1 MDVLPEGIVP
11 SPPQNQAMKKYY
23 PLCKASPTQKNLL
36 QYLKS
41 SPKRNHLGDVFDKM
55 SLSPSKTKTTPQK
68 TQSTHQKTQSTHQK
82 TQSTHQK
89 TQSTS
94 QKTQST
100 SQKTQSTPQKTQS
113 TPQKTQSTH
122 QKTQSTHQ
130 KTQSTHQKTQSTH
143 QKTQSTPQKTQSTPQ
158 KTQSTPQKTQSTP
171 QKTQSTPQK
180 TQLTPQKTQLTP
192 QKTQSTL
199 EYWVT
204 PTKKM
209 RKQIPTT
216 PIRDVTAKR
225 NELVWPPQ
233 HVILET
239 DKFITRLYEKPR
251 EFPRNYKDIV
261 ESLQDEEL
269 PITIV
274 KTILSFMSR
283 DFAPSPE
290 IIWYLVNNILS
301 SSSNSW
307 LISLTYSLLNDIIE
321 KYPTKCIGM
330 NITLEHVRKHF
341 FQDKVS
347 NDKKS
352 LKAKCCNKLAL
363 SFLLSVLSVE
373 LKATA
378 LKSKQRR
385 LTKYFSADFDVRHVR
400 DVIPHLKKCLENHTA
415 TPSSCGIGERRDLV
429 EETSICGLE
438 LFQNLLKLF
447 IIVSVNKENSA
458 LRLADELLYLYID
471 LPNLQQRVLLLQS
484 VTSHHVRKHLID
496 TILMNYY
503 SLLPTALKGHNIQ
516 FLCVRKIVFQ
526 DFYREPPKRSDEC
539 GHSAEEVEE
548 YITLLA
554 YLLQSYVVI
563 HSPGLHGYHNDQP
576 LCDHDGVSEFSQ
588 DDLSCLEELN
598 SHVLRLG
605 ERCGSF
611 LREGQLLS
619 LRTNVLL
626 YMMAVVA

>member
-1 MDVLPEGIVP
+1 
-11 SPPQNQAMKKYY
+11 
-23 PLCKASPTQKNLL
+23 
-36 QYLKS
+36 
-41 SPKRNHLGDVFDKM
+41 
-55 SLSPSKTKTTPQK
+55 
-68 TQSTHQKTQSTHQK
+68 
-82 TQSTHQK
+82 
-89 TQSTS
+89 
-94 QKTQST
+94 
-100 SQKTQSTPQKTQS
+100 
-113 TPQKTQSTH
+113 
-122 QKTQSTHQ
+122 
-130 KTQSTHQKTQSTH
+130 
-143 QKTQSTPQKTQSTPQ
+143 
-158 KTQSTPQKTQSTP
+158 
-171 QKTQSTPQK
+171 
-180 TQLTPQKTQLTP
+180 
-192 QKTQSTL
+192 
-199 EYWVT
+199 
-204 PTKKM
+204 M

-239 DKFITRLYEKPR
+239 DKFIKRLYEKPR

-274 KTILSFMSR
+274 KTIRSFMSR

-352 LKAKCCNKLAL
+352 SKAKCCNKLAL

-415 TPSSCGIGERRDLV
+415 TPNSCGIGERRDLV

-447 IIVSVNKENSA
+447 IIVSVNKENA
-458 LRLADELLYLYID
+458 THRFANELLSLYIE

-484 VTSHHVRKHLID
+484 VTSHHARKHLINM
-496 TILMNYY
+496 ILMNYC
-503 SLLPTALKGHNIQ
+503 SLLPTALKGHNI

-526 DFYREPPKRSDEC
+526 DFYREPPSKYS
-539 GHSAEEVEE
+539 
-548 YITLLA
+548 I
-554 YLLQSYVVI
+554 Q
-563 HSPGLHGYHNDQP
+563 N
-576 LCDHDGVSEFSQ
+576 
-588 DDLSCLEELN
+588 
-598 SHVLRLG
+598 
-605 ERCGSF
+605 
-611 LREGQLLS
+611 
-619 LRTNVLL
+619 
-626 YMMAVVA
+626 